1 MGVAYSSPDSAL
13 TRITVL
19 YRCSCGA
26 AVSETGVH
34 AGELPPGWER
44 LDDERCLCAHCAE
57 LRRQRELSSAEPA

>member
-1 MGVAYSSPDSAL
+1 MGVTYSSPDSSL

-34 AGELPPGWER
+34 AAEPPPGWER
-44 LDDERCLCAHCAE
+44 LDDERCLCPRCVE
-57 LRRQRELSSAEPA
+57 FERRRDASAAGPV